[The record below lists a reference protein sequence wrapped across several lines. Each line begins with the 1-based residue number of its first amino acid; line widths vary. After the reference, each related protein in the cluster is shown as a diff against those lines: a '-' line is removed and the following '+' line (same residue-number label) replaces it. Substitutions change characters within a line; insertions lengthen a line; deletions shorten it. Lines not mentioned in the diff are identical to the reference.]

1 MVVSFLPAEDG
12 HSLLSNLHIVLMP
25 HRRTATLDTRPVS
38 SGQPPLSS
46 TRLCPAAWRNT
57 VYSIVSE
64 SFIFSL
70 NLSSATCIYWIYD
83 YDIDDFPRKNVF
95 QVPFLHIKCGLW
107 INKSIYNLDILP
119 RWL

>member
-25 HRRTATLDTRPVS
+25 HRHTATLDTRPVS

-57 VYSIVSE
+57 VVQYSLR
-64 SFIFSL
+64 IFHLLTQSQL
-70 NLSSATCIYWIYD
+70 CNLY
-83 YDIDDFPRKNVF
+83 
-95 QVPFLHIKCGLW
+95 L
-107 INKSIYNLDILP
+107 LDL
-119 RWL
+119 